1 MEKQQIN
8 QLNELGFAISQVN
21 KLFTRFYTGVLHPYR
36 LTYPQYLVLDLLWS
50 RDHQTSHELSERLS
64 MERTTMSSL
73 LKRLEDNQWI
83 RRERDPHDKKKLLIH
98 LTIKA
103 KEHQAEIID
112 LIEEQTDAMLT
123 RSHLSCQDLLTSLQQ
138 TTTELA
144 ELVG

>member
-1 MEKQQIN
+1 
-8 QLNELGFAISQVN
+8 
-21 KLFTRFYTGVLHPYR
+21 
-36 LTYPQYLVLDLLWS
+36 
-50 RDHQTSHELSERLS
+50 
-64 MERTTMSSL
+64 MSSL

-112 LIEEQTDAMLT
+112 LIEEQTDDMLT